1 MTRPTSSVAPDAIS
15 SAPSWRRVHLRDLCD
30 QVRQVLQAESAEAK
44 RRPYVSLENIQSEGG
59 QIVGLVGD
67 GTVGK
72 SMTFA
77 FSPREVLYGKLRP
90 YLNKVALPDF
100 DGRCTTEL
108 IPLRPKPGVDRD
120 FLAWLLR
127 RPETVAAAMQE
138 KTGSRMPRAD
148 MDSLMSME
156 VSAPS
161 EAEQKRIATRL
172 NRQLV
177 IVDRAKAAAK
187 ERLRA
192 ANALAPAYV
201 MREFTGGQSKQWPR
215 KTLQTLSLGNGQ
227 YGTSQKSHPT
237 EAPGTVPVLGIGN
250 IKGGAVVWH
259 RLKFTSLSSEDGVK
273 YRLKAGDLI
282 FCRTN
287 SAELVGETAVFDG
300 SRDAAFASYLVRFRL
315 NPELADPR
323 FVSTYINSPW
333 GRHFIQQN
341 LSRAI
346 GQANVSAS
354 VVANMEIP
362 APPVAVQRSIM
373 DRLAHATAG
382 VGRLAQQVSEEL
394 HSISRMPTALLRAAF
409 QGDT

>member
-1 MTRPTSSVAPDAIS
+1 
-15 SAPSWRRVHLRDLCD
+15 
-30 QVRQVLQAESAEAK
+30 
-44 RRPYVSLENIQSEGG
+44 
-59 QIVGLVGD
+59 
-67 GTVGK
+67 
-72 SMTFA
+72 
-77 FSPREVLYGKLRP
+77 
-90 YLNKVALPDF
+90 
-100 DGRCTTEL
+100 
-108 IPLRPKPGVDRD
+108 
-120 FLAWLLR
+120 
-127 RPETVAAAMQE
+127 
-138 KTGSRMPRAD
+138 
-148 MDSLMSME
+148 
-156 VSAPS
+156 
-161 EAEQKRIATRL
+161 L